1 MRCPDKVSSGS
12 GNTLESGTSFFEK
25 CLHTTTYVDFNVRD
39 ACNAQ
44 AVSAAAQITPLY
56 IRDVRANA
64 IVNVIP
70 IYQ

>member
-1 MRCPDKVSSGS
+1 MRCPDKVSSGN

-44 AVSAAAQITPLY
+44 VTFTVEQSTLLNIL
-56 IRDVRANA
+56 DVRANA
-64 IVNVIP
+64 IDNVTP
-70 IYQ
+70 N